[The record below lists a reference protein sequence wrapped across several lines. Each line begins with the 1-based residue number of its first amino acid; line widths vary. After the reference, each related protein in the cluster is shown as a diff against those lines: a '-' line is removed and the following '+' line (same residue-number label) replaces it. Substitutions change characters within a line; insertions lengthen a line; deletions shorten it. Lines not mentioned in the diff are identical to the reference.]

1 MWPSG
6 IRESPSPG
14 PASAADG
21 GMKPPVLLYGH
32 PPPALFSEPAGA
44 IQVSPLEPAGQ
55 DLSAPPVQDFA
66 SALILAPPGRLERE
80 WVLARVLQL
89 LPPGAEVIALA
100 PNDRGGPRIA
110 PALRALGCRVTDEP
124 KRRHRICRT
133 FRPEAPEGL
142 EAALEAGAA
151 RRDGGLGL
159 WTQPGVFSWDRR
171 DPGTALLL
179 EVLPPLAGRGADFGC
194 GLGVIA
200 LRVLDD
206 PGVTGIEL
214 WDLDRRAIACARSN
228 VHDPRAT
235 FHHADVRRMQGSEGD
250 LDFVVMNPPFHDGG
264 REDRALG
271 AAFIAAAAR
280 RLRPGGSCWITAN
293 RHLPYEA
300 PLAAA
305 FREVRPRAEGG
316 GFKVYEALR

>member
-1 MWPSG
+1 
-6 IRESPSPG
+6 
-14 PASAADG
+14 
-21 GMKPPVLLYGH
+21 MKPPVLLYGH

-44 IQVSPLEPAGQ
+44 IRVSPLEPTGQ

-80 WVLARVLQL
+80 WVLARALQL

-133 FRPEAPEGL
+133 LSPESPEGL

-159 WTQPGVFSWDRR
+159 WTQPGVFSWDRP
-171 DPGTALLL
+171 DPGTILLL
-179 EVLPPLAGRGADFGC
+179 DVLPELRGRGADLGC
-194 GLGVIA
+194 GIGVIA
-200 LRVLDD
+200 IAVLK
-206 PGVTGIEL
+206 GRETTRLEL
-214 WDLDRRAIACARSN
+214 WDLDRRALACAQKN
-228 VHDPRAT
+228 VPDPRAT
-235 FHHADVRRMQGSEGD
+235 FHHGDVRRMAGGGGD

-271 AAFIAAAAR
+271 AAFITAASA
-280 RLRPGGSCWITAN
+280 RLRPGGVCWLTAN

-305 FREVRPRAEGG
+305 FREVRLRAETG
-316 GFKVYEALR
+316 GFKVYEAVK